1 MADVSPNVWQQIKA
15 FLQQYPSVGVVF
27 LIVPLLPVLSNV
39 LSDDDPIGPI
49 LWSLIIVIALP
60 ALFNVVR
67 AVIDSLQVEKRLR
80 QALVWCFGFCF
91 GVLML
96 AGTASLCMMLYF
108 YTAPGTLDQ
117 RAAAPITEDE
127 RTAPTAPAAGTRLI
141 ATLFDETTQTVEMPP
156 QRTEL
161 QLPDQDSAD
170 APPLT
175 DPVPDTVPDPAPDAT
190 ANDAYDRCIQDN
202 FAAGDADGILSC
214 TALLEG

>member
-1 MADVSPNVWQQIKA
+1 MTEVSPNVWQQIKT
-15 FLQQYPSVGVVF
+15 FLQQHPSVGVVF

-39 LSDDDPIGPI
+39 LSEDDPIGPI

-67 AVIDSLQVEKRLR
+67 AVIDSLHVEKRLR

-108 YTAPGTLDQ
+108 YTTP
-117 RAAAPITEDE
+117 RALEQSAQAPITEEE
-127 RTAPTAPAAGTRLI
+127 RTAPREPAASTRLI
-141 ATLFDETTQTVEMPP
+141 ATLLDETTSTVEVAP

-161 QLPDQDSAD
+161 EPPAQDSTD
-170 APPLT
+170 APPL
-175 DPVPDTVPDPAPDAT
+175 PDAEPSDV
-190 ANDAYDRCIQDN
+190 ANDAFDRCVQDN
-202 FAAGDADGILSC
+202 FDAGDTEGILSC
-214 TALLEG
+214 TALLES